1 MNDVYTWSDDMYPI
15 VKKRF
20 DERYNSRVNLIGSVA
35 GIVKQ
40 SDLTYNIEGLGGYG
54 ELPEYASSSLT
65 RASGTKGFIN
75 TVTPTERALA
85 LPVEYKNAKL
95 DIVGEAEKVGRR
107 LADSAYMTV
116 LSAFY
121 RMFGKVSAELPS
133 DFAAFCYVRAG
144 RVYFGRENFEIVSGR
159 LRSDVIG
166 AGAHELVYVA
176 FPAEI
181 NTETDENTDLCL
193 DAYVCD
199 TVCYGAAMELCT
211 NIYPTDVQRYMR
223 LATEYDE
230 RLANLL
236 TAASDGARVT
246 NGFFTGAR
254 GVFI

>member
-1 MNDVYTWSDDMYPI
+1 MTVKEMKNKIYALLDIEEEGSVFERTDEYIAYVIDSAAKKVAVYTKSIKKSI
-15 VKKRF
+15 V
-20 DERYNSRVNLIGSVA
+20 
-35 GIVKQ
+35 
-40 SDLTYNIEGLGGYG
+40 LTF
-54 ELPEYASSSLT
+54 SS
-65 RASGTKGFIN
+65 
-75 TVTPTERALA
+75 
-85 LPVEYKNAKL
+85 KN
-95 DIVGEAEKVGRR
+95 
-107 LADSAYMTV
+107 
-116 LSAFY
+116 
-121 RMFGKVSAELPS
+121 GKVSAELPS